1 MGSKPMYLTKKH
13 LSRRTVLRA
22 AGVSLGLPLLDAMIP
37 AGTALAQTAAAPK
50 LRAGFFYIPHGAIMW
65 NTPYGAEMD
74 RWTPSG
80 AGPNFKLSPIL
91 EPLEPYKHLV
101 TSFGHLENKA
111 PNNSVH
117 TLVPATW
124 LSAVKP
130 DQDATGAKMA
140 ATIDQMI
147 ADKIGQETVLPSL
160 ELAAETTIQSAAC
173 GGGGCYYSATLS
185 FRDATTPLPMEFNP
199 RKVFVQLFGA
209 GDTPEERDLIAGRT
223 RSILDLINERSREL
237 QRTLGPEDRAVLESY
252 LDSVRETERRVE
264 RASQRDL
271 SGIDL
276 PDAPIGELGEFDEQ
290 VRLMFDLIAL
300 AYQADVTRVATFF
313 MVGEGT
319 NRTYNHI
326 GVPDAFHPLSH
337 HANNLQRIEKL
348 VLIQRYHVERFA
360 DFIDKLAQIPDGENS
375 LLENSMFVYGS
386 NMSNSDRHNNY
397 PLPTLLVGG
406 GAGTIKGGQHID
418 LPERTTLANFHLTVV
433 NKAGLELQSISDST
447 GEIAGV

>member
-1 MGSKPMYLTKKH
+1 MYLTKKH

-37 AGTALAQTAAAPK
+37 AGTALAQTAASPK

-65 NTPYGAEMD
+65 NTPFGADMD

-80 AGPNFKLSPIL
+80 AGADFRLSPIL
-91 EPLEPYKHLV
+91 EPLEAHKQFV
-101 TSFGHLENKA
+101 TSFGHIENKA

-117 TLVPATW
+117 TVVPATW
-124 LSAVKP
+124 LSGIKP
-130 DQDATGAKMA
+130 DDGATGAKMA

-147 ADKIGQETVLPSL
+147 AEHIGQDTVLPSL
-160 ELAAETTIQSAAC
+160 EVASETTIQSAAC
-173 GGGGCYYSATLS
+173 AGGGGCFYSSTLS
-185 FRDATTPLPMEFNP
+185 FRNETTPLPMEFNP

-209 GDTPEERDLIAGRT
+209 GDTPQEREFIADRT
-223 RSILDLINERSREL
+223 RSILDLINERTHEL
-237 QRTLGPEDRAVLESY
+237 QGTLGAQDKAVLSDY
-252 LDSVRETERRVE
+252 LESVRETERRVE
-264 RASQRDL
+264 KAADRDL
-271 SGIDL
+271 SGIEL
-276 PDAPIGELGEFDEQ
+276 PDAPIGELSDFDEQ

-300 AYQADVTRVATFF
+300 AYQANVTRVATYF

-337 HANNLQRIEKL
+337 HANNMQRLEKL
-348 VLIQRYHVERFA
+348 VRVQRYHVERFA
-360 DFIDKLAQIPDGENS
+360 DFLTKLAATPDGDGS
-375 LLENSMFVYGS
+375 LLDHSMFLYGS

-397 PLPTLLVGG
+397 PLPLLLVGG
-406 GAGTIKGGQHID
+406 GAGTLSGGQHID
-418 LPERTTLANFHLTVV
+418 LPERTTLSNLHLTMV
-433 NKAGLELQSISDST
+433 NKAGLELKSIGDST

>member
-1 MGSKPMYLTKKH
+1 MYLTKKH

-37 AGTALAQTAAAPK
+37 AGTALAQTAASPK

-65 NTPYGAEMD
+65 NTPFGADMD

-80 AGPNFKLSPIL
+80 AGANFRLSPIL
-91 EPLEPYKHLV
+91 EPLEAHKQFV
-101 TSFGHLENKA
+101 TSFGHIENKA

-117 TLVPATW
+117 TVVPATW
-124 LSAVKP
+124 LSGIKP
-130 DQDATGAKMA
+130 DDGATGAKMA

-147 ADKIGQETVLPSL
+147 AEHIGQDTVLPSL
-160 ELAAETTIQSAAC
+160 EVASETTIQSAAC
-173 GGGGCYYSATLS
+173 AGGGGCFYSSTLS
-185 FRDATTPLPMEFNP
+185 FRNETTPLPMEFNP

-209 GDTPEERDLIAGRT
+209 GDTPQEREFIADRT
-223 RSILDLINERSREL
+223 RSILDLINERTHEL
-237 QRTLGPEDRAVLESY
+237 QGTLGAQDKAVLSDY
-252 LDSVRETERRVE
+252 LESVRETERRVE
-264 RASQRDL
+264 KAADRDL
-271 SGIDL
+271 SGIEL
-276 PDAPIGELGEFDEQ
+276 PDAPIGELSDFDEQ

-300 AYQADVTRVATFF
+300 AYQANVTRVATYF

-337 HANNLQRIEKL
+337 HANNMQRLEKL
-348 VLIQRYHVERFA
+348 VRVQRYHVERFA
-360 DFIDKLAQIPDGENS
+360 DFLTKLAATPDGDGS
-375 LLENSMFVYGS
+375 LLDHSMFLYGS

-397 PLPTLLVGG
+397 PLPLLLVGG
-406 GAGTIKGGQHID
+406 GAGTLSGGQHID
-418 LPERTTLANFHLTVV
+418 LPERTTLSNLHLTMV
-433 NKAGLELQSISDST
+433 NKAGLELKSIGDST